1 MRTKKCSNCK
11 ETKEVKHF
19 VKTPSKSGYASRCR
33 DCMSERKKELRKK
46 RVTEKTCVACKLT
59 KSTKEFNDRARKCK
73 KCNDKDKKIRESKL
87 NNMGDLRETQY
98 RLKNNAK
105 MSLEELKQ
113 VEKEKLNNGYTW
125 IDEQREYGKVRVL
138 RKIK

>member
-1 MRTKKCSNCK
+1 MKTKKCSNCK

-19 VKTPSKSGYASRCR
+19 VKTPSKSGYASKCR

-46 RVTEKTCVACKLT
+46 RVTEKTCVTCKKT
-59 KSTKEFNDRARKCK
+59 KPTKEFREKARKCNL
-73 KCNDKDKKIRESKL
+73 CHQNDGKISDAKL
-87 NNMGDLRETQY
+87 RNMGDLRETQY
-98 RLKNNAK
+98 RLKHKAK

-125 IDEQREYGKVRVL
+125 INEQREYGKVRVL